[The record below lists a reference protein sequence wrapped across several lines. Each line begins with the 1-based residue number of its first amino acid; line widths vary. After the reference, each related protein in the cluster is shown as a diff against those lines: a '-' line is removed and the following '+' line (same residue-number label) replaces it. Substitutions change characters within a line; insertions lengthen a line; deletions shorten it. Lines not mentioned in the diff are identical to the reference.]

1 MIAGV
6 ALMMQSYLVTE
17 EDNKQLNSGQKV
29 FKWLVTV
36 LGCAICGKRWRG
48 YGFAVIEVIVVGEY
62 LLILY
67 ILFKENKASEGH
79 YASGAYES

>member
-17 EDNKQLNSGQKV
+17 EDNRRLNSGQKV

-48 YGFAVIEVIVVGEY
+48 YGFAVIEVIVVGGY
-62 LLILY
+62 LLMFHFIY
-67 ILFKENKASEGH
+67 FI
-79 YASGAYES
+79 